1 MTRDRDEYEKIY
13 RLDMKDE
20 WANSAYDENGESVLC
35 DICSSEMKWNPK
47 ERL

>member
-20 WANSAYDENGESVLC
+20 WATLPMTKMEKAYFAIFVL
-35 DICSSEMKWNPK
+35 SK
-47 ERL
+47 